1 MSWLGF
7 DLKGEKELPWEGVPG
22 RGTAGTKAGRRAGRT
37 AMGTAEGQQL
47 S

>member
-7 DLKGEKELPWEGVPG
+7 DLKGGKELPWEGVPG
-22 RGTAGTKAGRRAGRT
+22 RGTAGTKAGRT
-37 AMGTAEGQQL
+37 AMGKAEGQQL